1 MRSLLGRIRSRLAR
15 LVGRGPDDSPY
26 QDPSYFGEGRNPLDR
41 MGLSGYERYDRATS
55 NADVAA
61 YLMWRWFRPRHTLDA
76 GCALGFVVEAL
87 RELDVDAEGIELSR
101 WAVERAADGARSHVR
116 QGSLTDRLPWGDDS
130 FDVVT
135 SLEVLEHL
143 EPGDVPAAIAE
154 LARVSRGWVVCTI
167 PSFGVNDSGP
177 DGWFQ
182 VKARD
187 DLVEHY
193 QSLGP
198 DFTGPLPRDHI
209 YPDADG
215 EPIEGHLTMASYRWW
230 TARFAEAGLERIDD
244 LERLIHRDLYRFGL
258 TKYWNLYVLRAD
270 PSAPVPDGP
279 RVDGSEA
286 AAREHS
292 WGLDRRSPAPDDAS
306 LLDGRGILD

>member
-1 MRSLLGRIRSRLAR
+1 MVRMRSELGGLLRRLAR
-15 LVGRGPDDSPY
+15 RSPDTSQY
-26 QDPSYFGEGRNPLDR
+26 QDPSYFGAGRNPLDR

-61 YLMWRWFRPRHTLDA
+61 YLVWRWFNPARTLDA

-87 RELDVDAEGIELSR
+87 QELEVDAEGIELSR
-101 WAVERAADGARSHVR
+101 WAVDNSADGARDHVR

-143 EPGDVPAAIAE
+143 EPDDVPAAIAE

-177 DGWFQ
+177 DGWYQ

-187 DLVEHY
+187 DLVAHY
-193 QSLGP
+193 ESLGP

-209 YPDADG
+209 YPDVDG
-215 EPIEGHLTMASYRWW
+215 EPIEGHLTMASYPWW
-230 TARFAEAGLERIDD
+230 TARFADAGLERMGG
-244 LERLIHRDLYRFGL
+244 LERLVHRDLYRFGF

-270 PSAPVPDGP
+270 PSAPVPKGP
-279 RVDGSEA
+279 LINESA
-286 AAREHS
+286 AAERERT
-292 WGLDRRSPAPDDAS
+292 WGLDQRGPAPDDAA
-306 LLDGRGILD
+306 LLEGRGILG

>member
-1 MRSLLGRIRSRLAR
+1 
-15 LVGRGPDDSPY
+15 
-26 QDPSYFGEGRNPLDR
+26 

-61 YLMWRWFRPRHTLDA
+61 YLVWRWFSPARSLDA

-101 WAVERAADGARSHVR
+101 WAVENGAAGARGHVR
-116 QGSLTDRLPWGDDS
+116 QGSLTDRLPWPDDS
-130 FDVVT
+130 FDVVS

-143 EPGDVPAAIAE
+143 EPRHVPAAIAE

-177 DGWFQ
+177 DGWYQ

-193 QSLGP
+193 ESLGP
-198 DFTGPLPRDHI
+198 DFTGPLPHDHI
-209 YPDADG
+209 YPDAEG

-230 TARFAEAGLERIDD
+230 TARFADAGLERNGD

-270 PSAPVPDGP
+270 PELVVPRGP
-279 RVDGSEA
+279 LIDEAEA
-286 AAREHS
+286 AAREEA
-292 WGLDRRSPAPDDAS
+292 WGLDRRRPADDDAA
-306 LLDGRGILD
+306 LLEDRGILD